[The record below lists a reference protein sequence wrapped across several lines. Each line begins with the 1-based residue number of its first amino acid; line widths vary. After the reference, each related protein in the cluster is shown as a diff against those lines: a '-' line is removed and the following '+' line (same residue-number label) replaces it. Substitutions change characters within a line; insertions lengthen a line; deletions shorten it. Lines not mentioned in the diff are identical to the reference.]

1 MHSIRTLMDGS
12 IDYAGLFPP
21 ALLEMAPTVNN
32 YATYRDHADG
42 WMLSRL
48 IIPVSRLDEFERAAN
63 ALLPISNDP
72 ASDDCWVIS
81 ALTAPAGEDQFADD
95 LDAIEA
101 FNERHLPPGTGAAV
115 IDTIECRASN
125 GSEIDNA
132 LEQLPESIFPYFELD
147 HHVDIRGLLTAIAGM
162 DAGAKIRT
170 GGVTADLHPT
180 PEELA
185 RFIIGCSTAEIPFK
199 STAGLHSPLRH
210 HSDSVG
216 CDQFGF
222 LNVFIGGCLAW
233 WSNGMTEAD
242 LVPVLEA
249 RSLDLFSIDDEG
261 IGLSGHEISIAQI
274 EEARERFCHGFGS
287 CSFTEPFEDLTTLEL
302 LRPDAAAT

>member
-1 MHSIRTLMDGS
+1 
-12 IDYAGLFPP
+12 
-21 ALLEMAPTVNN
+21 
-32 YATYRDHADG
+32 
-42 WMLSRL
+42 
-48 IIPVSRLDEFERAAN
+48 
-63 ALLPISNDP
+63 
-72 ASDDCWVIS
+72 
-81 ALTAPAGEDQFADD
+81 
-95 LDAIEA
+95 
-101 FNERHLPPGTGAAV
+101 
-115 IDTIECRASN
+115 
-125 GSEIDNA
+125 
-132 LEQLPESIFPYFELD
+132 
-147 HHVDIRGLLTAIAGM
+147 M

-233 WSNGMTEAD
+233 WSNGLTEAD

-287 CSFTEPFEDLTTLEL
+287 CSFTEPLEDLTTLEL